1 MCIRDS
7 YLKDNIM
14 SRRWKTKYEQCS
26 QAVRD
31 KLDKLDEM
39 YINEY
44 QLQVIKRK
52 RIYPDIGDIFKICP
66 RENIECYGIVVN
78 NHVNNKNGDD
88 LIVIF
93 IFKSDVDIEQSVKKG
108 IRKEDLLIDPEI
120 VGKEYWTRGY
130 FFNVGHIESKVNNYG
145 FYSIGK
151 RKSVSYTHLKEE
163 TSVGESGAGES
174 GSGSSISEFDA

>member
-1 MCIRDS
+1 MNDLN

-78 NHVNNKNGDD
+78 NHVNNKD
-88 LIVIF
+88 
-93 IFKSDVDIEQSVKKG
+93 
-108 IRKEDLLIDPEI
+108 
-120 VGKEYWTRGY
+120 
-130 FFNVGHIESKVNNYG
+130 
-145 FYSIGK
+145 
-151 RKSVSYTHLKEE
+151 RKSV
-163 TSVGESGAGES
+163 V
-174 GSGSSISEFDA
+174 

>member
-1 MCIRDS
+1 MNDLN

-88 LIVIF
+88 FIVIF
-93 IFKSDVDIEQSVKKG
+93 VFKSDVDIEQSVKKG

-120 VGKEYWTRGY
+120 VGKEY
-130 FFNVGHIESKVNNYG
+130 
-145 FYSIGK
+145 SIGK
-151 RKSVSYTHLKEE
+151 RKFFDEYGNDIQEE
-163 TSVGESGAGES
+163 PSILGTYGVATISGVAYSINQELIIAG
-174 GSGSSISEFDA
+174 II

>member
-1 MCIRDS
+1 
-7 YLKDNIM
+7 M

-66 RENIECYGIVVN
+66 RENIECVN
-78 NHVNNKNGDD
+78 APYPVPFLSFEK
-88 LIVIF
+88 L
-93 IFKSDVDIEQSVKKG
+93 
-108 IRKEDLLIDPEI
+108 R
-120 VGKEYWTRGY
+120 
-130 FFNVGHIESKVNNYG
+130 
-145 FYSIGK
+145 
-151 RKSVSYTHLKEE
+151 
-163 TSVGESGAGES
+163 
-174 GSGSSISEFDA
+174 

>member
-1 MCIRDS
+1 
-7 YLKDNIM
+7 M

-88 LIVIF
+88 FIVIF
-93 IFKSDVDIEQSVKKG
+93 VFKSDVDIEQSVKKG

-120 VGKEYWTRGY
+120 IMDFIVQVNVSFLMNMVMIYRRNLLYWEHTVLQR
-130 FFNVGHIESKVNNYG
+130 FQVLPIVLIKN
-145 FYSIGK
+145 
-151 RKSVSYTHLKEE
+151 
-163 TSVGESGAGES
+163 
-174 GSGSSISEFDA
+174 

>member
-1 MCIRDS
+1 MNDLN

-93 IFKSDVDIEQSVKKG
+93 VFKSDVDIEQSVKKG
-108 IRKEDLLIDPEI
+108 R
-120 VGKEYWTRGY
+120 
-130 FFNVGHIESKVNNYG
+130 FAN
-145 FYSIGK
+145 
-151 RKSVSYTHLKEE
+151 
-163 TSVGESGAGES
+163 
-174 GSGSSISEFDA
+174 

>member
-1 MCIRDS
+1 MNDLN

-52 RIYPDIGDIFKICP
+52 RI
-66 RENIECYGIVVN
+66 
-78 NHVNNKNGDD
+78 
-88 LIVIF
+88 
-93 IFKSDVDIEQSVKKG
+93 
-108 IRKEDLLIDPEI
+108 
-120 VGKEYWTRGY
+120 
-130 FFNVGHIESKVNNYG
+130 
-145 FYSIGK
+145 
-151 RKSVSYTHLKEE
+151 
-163 TSVGESGAGES
+163 
-174 GSGSSISEFDA
+174 

>member
-1 MCIRDS
+1 
-7 YLKDNIM
+7 M

-88 LIVIF
+88 FIVIF
-93 IFKSDVDIEQSVKKG
+93 VFKSDVDIEQSVKKG

-145 FYSIGK
+145 FYGIGK
-151 RKSVSYTHLKEE
+151 RKFFDEYGNDIQEE
-163 TSVGESGAGES
+163 PSILGTYGVATISGVAYSINQELIIAG
-174 GSGSSISEFDA
+174 II